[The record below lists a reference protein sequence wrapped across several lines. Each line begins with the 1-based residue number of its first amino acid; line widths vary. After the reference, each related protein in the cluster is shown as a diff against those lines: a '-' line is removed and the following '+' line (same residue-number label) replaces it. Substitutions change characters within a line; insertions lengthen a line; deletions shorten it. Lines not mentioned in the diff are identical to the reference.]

1 MTEPLSDR
9 LLDMLGDPIARE
21 VLRALLERERSQT
34 DLIEDL
40 GLAQATVSRVVKV
53 LRAAGLVAP
62 TSRARRQLLAVTAHA
77 ETVGILLAADRLA
90 EQLIERE
97 QTVQAERSSAT
108 RRAAIQPAKR
118 EGSEATSD

>member
-9 LLDMLGDPIARE
+9 LLDTLGDPIARA
-21 VLRALLERERSQT
+21 VVRALLERERSQT
-34 DLIEDL
+34 DLTEDL
-40 GLAQATVSRVVKV
+40 GLAQSTVSRIVKV
-53 LRAAGLVAP
+53 LRAVGLVAP
-62 TSRARRQLLAVTAHA
+62 TSGARGQSLAVTAHG

-90 EQLIERE
+90 EQLIDRE

-118 EGSEATSD
+118 ERSEATGD